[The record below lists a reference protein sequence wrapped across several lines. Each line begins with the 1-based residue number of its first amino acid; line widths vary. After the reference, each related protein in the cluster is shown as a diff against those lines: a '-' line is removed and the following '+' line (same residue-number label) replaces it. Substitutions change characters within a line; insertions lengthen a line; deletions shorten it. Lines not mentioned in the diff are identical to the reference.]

1 MGLFNT
7 AIAYDGVYSAVQSL
21 LDSGKTLDD
30 ISLRDIRSEMGD
42 RGSLSTIAKH
52 FGPIKV
58 RLARGEA
65 LNAVELS
72 ETDMDALRTLVR
84 DIIERRTFLE
94 RKEKEDSAQAMS
106 DVIRAH
112 EADLA
117 MKDEAID
124 DLEQQVSALEDES
137 SAQTLVIKDLNAQV
151 ARLMGK
157 VEALNAT
164 IATLAPHRDTPAR
177 AASAA
182 AKEQPPAIVTTAP
195 ESGQVSMSLDTS
207 VSADEPDDAGGDRG

>member
-1 MGLFNT
+1 MGILNT
-7 AIAYDGVYSAVQSL
+7 TIAYDGVYSAVQSL
-21 LDSGKTLDD
+21 LDSGKALDD
-30 ISLRDIRSEMGD
+30 ISLRDIRGAMGD

-65 LNAVELS
+65 LDAVELS

-84 DIIERRTFLE
+84 DIVERRTFLE

-117 MKDEAID
+117 MKDDAID
-124 DLEQQVSALEDES
+124 DLEQQVSALEGECG
-137 SAQTLVIKDLNAQV
+137 AQTLVITNLNAQV
-151 ARLMGK
+151 ARLEGK

-164 IATLAPHRDTPAR
+164 IATLAPHREMPAPKVD
-177 AASAA
+177 AA
-182 AKEQPPAIVTTAP
+182 AEEQLPAIMADP
-195 ESGQVSMSLDTS
+195 HKGGQVAMPLGTANTGDTS
-207 VSADEPDDAGGDRG
+207 VEGSGDQG